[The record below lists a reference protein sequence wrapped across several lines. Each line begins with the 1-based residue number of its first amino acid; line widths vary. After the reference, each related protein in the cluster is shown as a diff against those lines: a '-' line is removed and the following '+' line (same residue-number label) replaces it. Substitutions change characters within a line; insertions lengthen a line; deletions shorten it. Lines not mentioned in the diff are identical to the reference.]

1 MKMVKY
7 IINIFRCDRKR
18 VVSPYP
24 GIRITP
30 PIFATHHQFPNI
42 SLGHYNR
49 VICREQNF
57 EHILAYFF
65 HISELRLRQ
74 YLESIQIWNE

>member
-7 IINIFRCDRKR
+7 IMNIFRRDRKR

-49 VICREQNF
+49 VICPKQNF
-57 EHILAYFF
+57 EYILLTF
-65 HISELRLRQ
+65 L
-74 YLESIQIWNE
+74 YLGVEVEILPREHSNME